1 MNKPD
6 FFRQLGLYNPAE
18 HGIPRITVAG
28 CGGIGSFVVG
38 YLTQMG
44 MSDIT
49 VYDNDKIESHN
60 LPNQNFDL
68 CQVDEY
74 KVMAMRDNVKRR
86 TDIDVRI
93 SPTFITQST
102 KLNADIVI
110 IGTDSIESRK
120 VIYENAVRNG
130 VRWLIDGRLG
140 GEYYQV
146 FTIDLCNKEERKQY
160 SDTLFEPNDAVEL
173 PCTEQA
179 IIYIALQIT
188 SDIIRTVKNIVMGED
203 TVGSIEIDRKNK
215 TFVYND
221 CVFGY

>member
-6 FFRQLGLYNPAE
+6 FFRQLGFYNPAE

-74 KVMAMRDNVKRR
+74 KVKAMRDSVKRR
-86 TDIDVRI
+86 TDIDIRI
-93 SPTFITQST
+93 SPTFITKST

-110 IGTDSIESRK
+110 VGTDSIESRK
-120 VIYENAVRNG
+120 VIYENAVKNG

-146 FTIDLCNKEERKQY
+146 YTVDLLDINARKQY
-160 SDTLFEPNDAVEL
+160 ETTLFEPENAVEL
-173 PCTEQA
+173 PCTAQA

-188 SDIIRTVKNIVMGED
+188 SDIILTVKNIVMGED
-203 TVGSIEIDRKNK
+203 IVDAIEIDRKNK